1 MIKTED
7 KTPIVHNKI
16 INKINKK
23 NKNKLKKNTAKT
35 HISNF
40 KNEKIKLMR
49 VRHSII

>member
-7 KTPIVHNKI
+7 KTPIVHDKI

-23 NKNKLKKNTAKT
+23 NKNKLKKKNVKKNTAKT

-40 KNEKIKLMR
+40 KNEKIK
-49 VRHSII
+49 